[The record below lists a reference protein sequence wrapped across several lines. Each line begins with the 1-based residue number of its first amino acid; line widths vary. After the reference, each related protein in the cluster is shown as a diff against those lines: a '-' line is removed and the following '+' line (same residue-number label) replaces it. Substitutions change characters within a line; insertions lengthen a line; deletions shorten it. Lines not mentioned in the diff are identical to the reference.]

1 MQKLVHYF
9 FEQRIELSMP
19 VQSLNID
26 LSNAAICKRA
36 FSSAFI
42 KKELPSSFSLK
53 NRRREG
59 GGEGKREGG
68 RRDTHTSSYRKLSY
82 AGPSQCELRQE
93 YSFLLFSKLGL
104 YCFAG
109 FYIP

>member
-1 MQKLVHYF
+1 
-9 FEQRIELSMP
+9 MP
-19 VQSLNID
+19 LQSLNID

-42 KKELPSSFSLK
+42 KKELPSSQ
-53 NRRREG
+53 
-59 GGEGKREGG
+59 
-68 RRDTHTSSYRKLSY
+68 
-82 AGPSQCELRQE
+82 SQYELRQE

>member
-1 MQKLVHYF
+1 
-9 FEQRIELSMP
+9 MP

-26 LSNAAICKRA
+26 LSNVAICKRA

-59 GGEGKREGG
+59 GGGGGGEEGG
-68 RRDTHTSSYRKLSY
+68 REEGYPYVKL
-82 AGPSQCELRQE
+82 
-93 YSFLLFSKLGL
+93 
-104 YCFAG
+104 
-109 FYIP
+109 